1 MCALGQHSPKEYG
14 QNTMFECFFGK
25 ISKKLIANH
34 LGCDEIHTMNEKDIE
49 ILRLVQSNARLTA
62 EAISQDVGLSPAAV
76 QKRLKKLRETGVI
89 EREIAVL
96 SPAKLGR
103 EMTIIVE
110 VKLERENRAQ
120 LDAFKRK
127 MRNTH
132 SVQQCYY
139 TTGEADFLMIL
150 IVGDIKEY
158 EAFTQMHFFDEANIC
173 HFKTSVVMDRVK
185 ASLDVL

>member
-1 MCALGQHSPKEYG
+1 
-14 QNTMFECFFGK
+14 MFCKNAMF
-25 ISKKLIANH
+25 LIAEVSKYDH
-34 LGCDEIHTMNEKDIE
+34 FQKMDDKDHE
-49 ILRLVQSNARLTA
+49 ILRLLQANARLTA
-62 EAISQDVGLSPAAV
+62 EAISQDVGLSPPAV
-76 QKRLKKLRETGVI
+76 QKRLKKLRGSGVI

-110 VKLERENRAQ
+110 VILERESRAH

-127 MRNTH
+127 MRNAP

-139 TTGEADFLMIL
+139 TTGEADFVLIL
-150 IVGDIKEY
+150 TVQDIKEY
-158 EAFTQMHFFDEANIC
+158 EQFTQTHFFDESNISR
-173 HFKTSVVMDRVK
+173 FKTSVVMDRVK